1 MFDESQEQSQRS
13 LEDYWGIA
21 RRRRWWIFLPVF
33 LCWAAVWVAGS
44 LWPST
49 YESEAVIL
57 VEQQKVP
64 EQYVVPNVSVD
75 LQDRLQSMTQQIL
88 SRTRLQATVDQY
100 HLYPRHKGLTGAL
113 QSDDA
118 VEQMRKDI
126 KIELVEAPG
135 RRGELTAFKIRYSA
149 GTAELAQQVNSQLT
163 SLFIDEN
170 LKSQQALSESTT
182 TFLEN
187 QLAGAKAKLEEQ
199 EAKVR
204 AFKAQHLGEL
214 PSQLESNVQI
224 LSGLQAQ
231 LQATQRALDG
241 AQQQKLYFESL
252 LQQYQSAQTSVSSGG
267 EVDARP
273 DLLDR
278 ELQDLRRR
286 LTEARSLYTDNY
298 PDVVALKDEIAKTE
312 KLKKQAEEEA
322 ASSQPTDNPE
332 TAKAVAKD
340 TPKDA
345 PKDATKDTTK
355 DSAQGDAKVAAKE
368 SPKGTGT
375 STGHLGAT
383 TAMMQIQ
390 SQLKANLL
398 EIQNYQRRVKDLEA
412 TISGYQARLNLI
424 PGTEQQLLEISR
436 GYEESKTNYNS
447 LLQKQMQ
454 SQLATSLERRQQGEQ
469 FRTID
474 PPSLPIKPSAPN
486 HLMISVGGLLL
497 GIVVGIGLA
506 ALLEL
511 TDARVQQE
519 KDLKE
524 LIPVRVLVGIPH
536 LSTPGEQGRAARLRW
551 MERGTVAAMFIL
563 ILAGNIYVL
572 LKG

>member
-1 MFDESQEQSQRS
+1 MLDELQEPGQRS
-13 LEDYWGIA
+13 LEDYWVIA
-21 RRRRWWIFLPVF
+21 RRRRWWIILPVF
-33 LCWAAVWVAGS
+33 ACWTVVWVAGW

-75 LQDRLQSMTQQIL
+75 LQDRLQSMSQQIL
-88 SRTRLQATVDQY
+88 SRTRLQATVDQF
-100 HLYPRHKGLTGAL
+100 HLYARRKGMPGAL
-113 QSDDA
+113 QSEDA

-149 GTAELAQQVNSQLT
+149 GTAELAQQVNAQLT

-170 LKSQQALSESTT
+170 LKSQQQLSESTT
-182 TFLEN
+182 AFLEN
-187 QLAGAKAKLEEQ
+187 QLTDAKAKLEQQ

-252 LQQYQSAQTSVSSGG
+252 LQQYQSAQSSL
-267 EVDARP
+267 DATGTTAVQP
-273 DLLDR
+273 DLLDKQ
-278 ELQDLRRR
+278 LQDLRRR
-286 LTEARSLYTDNY
+286 LTEAKSLYTDNY

-312 KLKKQAEEEA
+312 KLKKQMEDDA
-322 ASSQPTDNPE
+322 AAADQ
-332 TAKAVAKD
+332 
-340 TPKDA
+340 
-345 PKDATKDTTK
+345 
-355 DSAQGDAKVAAKE
+355 AKE
-368 SPKGTGT
+368 SADNKEVKP
-375 STGHLGAT
+375 STGHVGSS

-390 SQLKANLL
+390 SQLKANIL
-398 EIQNYQRRVKDLEA
+398 EIQNYQKRVKDLE
-412 TISGYQARLNLI
+412 TQISAYQARLNLI
-424 PGTEQQLLEISR
+424 PGTEQQLVEISR
-436 GYEESKTNYNS
+436 GYEESKANYNS

-469 FRTID
+469 FRIID

-486 HLMISVGGLLL
+486 HLLISIGGLMAGIAL
-497 GIVVGIGLA
+497 GVGLA

-511 TDARVQQE
+511 TDARIQQE
-519 KDLKE
+519 KELKE

-536 LSTPGEQGRAARLRW
+536 LSLPGEQDRKSRYRW
-551 MERGTVAAMFIL
+551 MERGAMAAMLIL
-563 ILAGNIYVL
+563 ILAGNLYVL